1 MKVRNEKQHVTGRVK
16 QRPYWLVI
24 LSVIVRAFHQV
35 GAAVYLSSYLL
46 AGIHGPPIFYLG
58 LSVVTGLLLIVTEGL
73 RHPQSYREVS
83 GLGTLSKL
91 LVLGAAYHNYLPDT
105 AAVSAAFIV
114 AAIAAHLPKNIRH
127 RLVF

>member
-1 MKVRNEKQHVTGRVK
+1 MKVRNENQYATGRVK

-24 LSVIVRAFHQV
+24 LSVIVRALHQV

-46 AGIHGPPIFYLG
+46 PGINGPPVFYLG
-58 LSVVTGLLLIVTEGL
+58 LSVVTGLLLIFTEGL

-91 LVLGAAYHNYLPDT
+91 LVLGAAYHNYLPET
-105 AAVSAAFIV
+105 AAVLAAFII